1 MRFEV
6 SFKFSFQN
14 AFLTMKMKVKSFQ
27 ISLAG
32 VHSTSL
38 KSKTG
43 NRNVGGNARSVSDL
57 TGWDCLGYL
66 LRCFLGRYQFASG
79 I

>member
-14 AFLTMKMKVKSFQ
+14 PFLSTKMKVKSFQ

-32 VHSTSL
+32 MHSTSL
-38 KSKTG
+38 KFKNG
-43 NRNVGGNARSVSDL
+43 EKNVGRNAGTVSDL
-57 TGWDCLGYL
+57 TGWDCPSIT
-66 LRCFLGRYQFASG
+66 C
-79 I
+79 

>member
-14 AFLTMKMKVKSFQ
+14 PFLSTKMKVKSFQ

-32 VHSTSL
+32 MHSTSL
-38 KSKTG
+38 KFKNG
-43 NRNVGGNARSVSDL
+43 EKDVGRNAGTVSDL
-57 TGWDCLGYL
+57 TGWDCPSIT
-66 LRCFLGRYQFASG
+66 C
-79 I
+79 

>member
-14 AFLTMKMKVKSFQ
+14 PFLSTKMKVKSFQ

-32 VHSTSL
+32 MHSTSL
-38 KSKTG
+38 KFKNAG
-43 NRNVGGNARSVSDL
+43 KNVGRKCR
-57 TGWDCLGYL
+57 DCV
-66 LRCFLGRYQFASG
+66 
-79 I
+79 